1 MTLNRFEVLADW
13 SEVPPQDY
21 LKPFLA
27 VIQSGETGGQITAVA
42 LSAVA
47 RILNEYVIGA
57 IFKSNHTNIRGT
69 NLRHALPTDVPI
81 LSSLPC
87 WPCYLVERPSS
98 PWPMHAYPR
107 IAFTVTRMMK

>member
-1 MTLNRFEVLADW
+1 MWAEW

-47 RILNEYVIGA
+47 RILSEYVIG
-57 IFKSNHTNIRGT
+57 KLKDL
-69 NLRHALPTDVPI
+69 LRILQTALTASDTPSCVAVDVSASKESDVLACHI
-81 LSSLPC
+81 
-87 WPCYLVERPSS
+87 
-98 PWPMHAYPR
+98 
-107 IAFTVTRMMK
+107 